1 VAHVSW
7 NNNISKWFLC
17 FTFCVYVI
25 LLSCLLFLLFSTFR
39 FITQFMY
46 VYVLTCINNDLVIS
60 LLLDLGQCDFLYF
73 MYVYVLTC
81 INNDLV
87 ISLLLD
93 LGQCDFLYFQL
104 RSVVNTSSLAHWD
117 HNPLWTVFDYTDLST
132 IIYLLTCSYLE
143 LCGLLLA
150 NDIVARKAWWSYVY
164 GNVWRASRTKS
175 KSVLCSR

>member
-39 FITQFMY
+39 FITQ
-46 VYVLTCINNDLVIS
+46 
-60 LLLDLGQCDFLYF
+60 F